1 MADAGTV
8 TLTEHAGVSSTV
20 KKVTFAWTSS
30 AGGAADK
37 QTVNTYAGAIQRVV
51 TIPGTGGVQ
60 PTSYT
65 VTVVDD
71 DGADLLFGNGATRST
86 TATEQIAASSL
97 GIVAGSKLYLH
108 VTGAGNAKSGTCIVY
123 IR

>member
-8 TLTEHAGVSSTV
+8 TATEQTGVSHPV

-37 QTVNTYAGAIQRVV
+37 QTTNLYSGEVLRVV
-51 TIPGTGGVQ
+51 TVPGTGGVQ
-60 PTSYT
+60 PSAYSFTLL
-65 VTVVDD
+65 DD
-71 DGADLLFGNGATRST
+71 DGADVCFGNGATRST
-86 TATEQIAASSL
+86 TATEQIAAADL
-97 GIVAGSKLYLH
+97 GIVAGSKLFLH
-108 VTGAGNAKSGTCIVY
+108 VTGAGSAKAGSVFVY